1 MAGNGKAILL
11 PSHYFHSSTLGVS
24 TYLVADATWLQVRA
38 ALEQV
43 CKQVYGEDVERA
55 TALVFSLLHIDLVA
69 CTLALLV
76 HVLPR

>member
-1 MAGNGKAILL
+1 MLAD
-11 PSHYFHSSTLGVS
+11 HSS
-24 TYLVADATWLQVRA
+24 LQVRA
-38 ALEQV
+38 ALEQI